1 MIAVIRVE
9 RNRSKTENVSSTPCF
24 SQNYMLHSNAR
35 KKKKKNSRGHTTPS
49 REKKGEFQ
57 KTRVTYVRDASPG
70 EKNYRTA
77 TAPPSSRPHIPRLCR
92 FLAEPSWRE
101 GGI

>member
-35 KKKKKNSRGHTTPS
+35 KKNKKIKLPGPHDAVEGKKKGGVS
-49 REKKGEFQ
+49 K
-57 KTRVTYVRDASPG
+57 DAC
-70 EKNYRTA
+70 NVCT
-77 TAPPSSRPHIPRLCR
+77 
-92 FLAEPSWRE
+92 
-101 GGI
+101 

>member
-35 KKKKKNSRGHTTPS
+35 KKKKKKLPGPHDAVEGKKRGVS
-49 REKKGEFQ
+49 K
-57 KTRVTYVRDASPG
+57 DAC
-70 EKNYRTA
+70 NVCT
-77 TAPPSSRPHIPRLCR
+77 
-92 FLAEPSWRE
+92 
-101 GGI
+101 